1 MGFSQCIETCLVIV
15 FWPDSSE
22 CFASTDVIDLYV
34 EPLVLGVG
42 SAEPHGRNS
51 GLLPA
56 SLRIF
61 PGANQATAV
70 NHSYNSFSDQSFL
83 IH

>member
-1 MGFSQCIETCLVIV
+1 MIV

-22 CFASTDVIDLYV
+22 CFASTDVIDLYL
-34 EPLVLGVG
+34 EPLVLGGG

-56 SLRIF
+56 SLRIL
-61 PGANQATAV
+61 PGADQATAIKPLMC
-70 NHSYNSFSDQSFL
+70 NSFSDQSFL
-83 IH
+83 NH